1 MSHGPISRRDF
12 SRYMAGLT
20 AGVGSAAPFA
30 LQLAAMSS
38 AAAQSTTGTSP
49 LPATT
54 YKAIVCLF
62 LFGGNDGNN
71 TVLATD
77 TDSFN
82 RYFAARNIGS
92 DQIALMPVG
101 TAPQAIGAISPF
113 NGRTVTRTTPEFW
126 GGVLPIT
133 PATAQTVPPGT
144 SATSRTFAL
153 HPMLAPL
160 VPLFSAGRLAIQANV
175 GTLIQPTTKAQ
186 YVAQSVKLPVNL
198 YSHNDQQSEWQSGGP
213 LGTLY
218 GYGGLMADLIASGNA
233 NSVFTAISTAGNA
246 VFMSG
251 KSVVQ
256 YQVTTNAAPA
266 VAITGAVSGSSLF
279 GSTAASAQLSTL
291 IQDTSSTSYFGQ
303 DQATVV
309 KRSISSAAQLNSAFT
324 TAAVLAVPAL
334 PTYTNPA
341 TNTVQTNSV
350 ALQLQTVARL
360 IASNATLG
368 ATRQVFFV
376 SLGGFDTHQFENST
390 QPNLLAEVAQGLSYF
405 DTALSNI
412 GGVDMRPNVTTFTAS
427 DFNRT
432 FTSNGSGTD
441 HAWGSHHFI
450 AGGAIKKGTIYGQY
464 PTLGVDQAGFTNPD
478 MSGNAII
485 PTTSVDQYIATIG
498 AWFGTSASDLATIFP
513 NLANFSTKNI
523 GFV

>member
-1 MSHGPISRRDF
+1 MTNGPVSRREF
-12 SRYMAGLT
+12 SRYLASLAVGAGT
-20 AGVGSAAPFA
+20 AAPFA
-30 LQLAAMSS
+30 LQLAAMST
-38 AAAQSTTGTSP
+38 AAAQSTTGTQP
-49 LPATT
+49 LTST
-54 YKAIVCLF
+54 YKALVCLF
-62 LFGGNDGNN
+62 MFGGNDGNN

-82 RYFAARNIGS
+82 RYFAARNIGA
-92 DQIALMPVG
+92 DPIALMPVG
-101 TAPQAIGAISPF
+101 TAPQAIGATSPF

-133 PATAQTVPPGT
+133 PATAQTVPAGT
-144 SATSRTFAL
+144 NATSRTFAL

-186 YVAQSVKLPVNL
+186 YNAKSVPLPVSL

-218 GYGGLMADLIASGNA
+218 GYGGLMADLVLSGNA
-233 NSVFTAISTAGNA
+233 NSVFTAISTSGNA

-279 GSTAASAQLSTL
+279 GSTAASAQLASL

-303 DQATVV
+303 DQAAVV
-309 KRSISSAAQLNSAFT
+309 KRSISAASQLNGAFT
-324 TAAVLAVPAL
+324 SSGVQAVPAL

-341 TNTVQTNSV
+341 TNAVQTNSL
-350 ALQLQTVARL
+350 AAQLQTVARL
-360 IASNATLG
+360 IAANSTLG
-368 ATRQVFFV
+368 ARRQVFFV

-390 QPNLLAEVAQGLSYF
+390 QPNLLAQVAQALSYF

-412 GGVDMRPNVTTFTAS
+412 NGVDMRGNVTTFTAS

-450 AGGAIKKGTIYGQY
+450 AGGAVKKGTIYGQY
-464 PTLGVDQAGFTNPD
+464 PTLGVDQGSFTNPD

-485 PTTSVDQYIATIG
+485 PTTSVDQYIATLG
-498 AWFGTSASDLATIFP
+498 SWFGTSAGDLSTIFP
-513 NLANFSTKNI
+513 NLANFTTKNI